1 MITRRELAAV
11 AAGSALAASAEGQT
25 APLPADL
32 ATSVRNQNKLMG
44 DALAKFEIPLAT
56 EPAFQFKA

>member
-11 AAGSALAASAEGQT
+11 VAGSGLAASAEAQT
-25 APLPADL
+25 ASLPSDL
-32 ATSVRNQNKLMG
+32 ATAVRDQNKLMG
-44 DALAKFEIPLAT
+44 EALAKFGIPLAT

>member
-11 AAGSALAASAEGQT
+11 AAGSGLAASAEGQT

-32 ATSVRNQNKLMG
+32 ATAVRNQNKLMG
-44 DALAKFEIPLAT
+44 DALAKFEVPLAT

>member
-11 AAGSALAASAEGQT
+11 AAGSGLAASAEGQT
-25 APLPADL
+25 ALLPADL
-32 ATSVRNQNKLMG
+32 ATAVRNQNKLMG
-44 DALAKFEIPLAT
+44 DALAKFEIPLGT